1 MDLGNNERRMLRVM
15 LSKPDHSW
23 SLEQLLSETGWD
35 DQVHVAG
42 AGAGLAE
49 AGLVEVFEERV
60 NSVSQGEE
68 GSSAA
73 SAGLLEARLW
83 GWISEQ
89 QPDDR
94 TMAALSSEFERHE
107 AGPGVGLLKALG
119 VRLEAGSMVA
129 ENEGSVASAIEQ
141 RSAFIESLSGGPLEQ
156 SALDADMVSHF

>member
-60 NSVSQGEE
+60 NSVSLGEE

-89 QPDDR
+89 QPDDS
-94 TMAALSSEFERHE
+94 TMAALVSEFERH
-107 AGPGVGLLKALG
+107 
-119 VRLEAGSMVA
+119 
-129 ENEGSVASAIEQ
+129 
-141 RSAFIESLSGGPLEQ
+141 
-156 SALDADMVSHF
+156 